1 MSVIYQISSDE
12 TKSEA
17 TLIFSDGNVVVVN
30 SLNNPN
36 YQKIATLLITNPEDE
51 TTIYDLA
58 KPALSV
64 GKALTR
70 LSERVIYDNGS
81 IYFDGDIIDGSIT
94 QHIIRIIEEG
104 GQVDSYQSL
113 VNFLEKL
120 YQNPSQESREAL
132 YDFLSRYNI
141 TIAPDGD
148 FLAYKGVRED
158 GTSIHAGYGI
168 VNGKVYDHAHLPNP
182 VGATV
187 EMPRSKVNGNRAE
200 GCSVGLHAGAYDYA
214 NWFAQ
219 GKLLLVKINPR
230 DVVSVPQDSSYQ
242 KLRISRYVVLEQTEV
257 EYKQTTYTPTYTA
270 RTINL
275 EDKAEFVDEIK
286 DTVNNGDTVTVSF
299 DYTSL
304 SGHTSHVDD
313 FTVTKVET
321 QWDGDVLLTG
331 LNQNEEYRSYKVSG
345 MENEIITNNQK
356 DEDTEPT
363 SSAVPPVQP
372 SVVIIGNDVWA
383 QRIADALKDN

>member
-17 TLIFSDGNVVVVN
+17 TLVFSNGDVVVVN

-36 YQKIATLLITNPEDE
+36 YQKIVMLLIQGNPDDDQA
-51 TTIYDLA
+51 IYDLA
-58 KPALSV
+58 KPALTV

-81 IYFDGDIIDGSIT
+81 IYFDGDIIDSSIT

-104 GQVDSYQSL
+104 GQVDAYQSL

-168 VNGKVYDHAHLPNP
+168 VNGKVYQNDHLPNP
-182 VGATV
+182 VGAV
-187 EMPRSKVNGNRAE
+187 IEMPRSKVNGNRAE

-230 DVVSVPQDSSYQ
+230 DVVSVPEDSSYQ
-242 KLRISRYVVLEQTEV
+242 KLRISRYVVLEQTNV
-257 EYKQTTYTPTYTA
+257 EYKKTTYTPTSTYMA
-270 RTINL
+270 HTINL
-275 EDKAEFVDEIK
+275 EDKEDFVDEIK
-286 DTVNNGDTVTVSF
+286 ETVANGETVTVSF

-304 SGHTSHVDD
+304 SGHSSHVDN
-313 FTVTKVET
+313 FTVTTVET

-331 LNQNEEYRSYKVSG
+331 LNQNNEYRSYKVSG
-345 MENEIITNNQK
+345 MENETITNSE
-356 DEDTEPT
+356 DENT
-363 SSAVPPVQP
+363 STPVPPTQP
-372 SVVIIGNDVWA
+372 SVVFPNNDVWA